1 MYRKDF
7 FKINKNK
14 ILITAV
20 ILVLFTIN
28 IFTGIFGGPHL
39 NVVILLPIILFLILT
54 VYTKGVL
61 AFIIVVISL
70 IAEGVYLYFISC
82 LSVSVYNKYL
92 RKNK

>member
-54 VYTKGVL
+54 VYTKGAL